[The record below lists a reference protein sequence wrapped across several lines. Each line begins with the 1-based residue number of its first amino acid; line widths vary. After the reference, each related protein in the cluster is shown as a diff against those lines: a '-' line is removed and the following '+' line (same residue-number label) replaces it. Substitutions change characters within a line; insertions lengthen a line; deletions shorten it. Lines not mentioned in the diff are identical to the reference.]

1 MTLDPVVVII
11 ALFLWLMLLIV
22 SVILE
27 ESYAKRIP
35 AHKLRFPRYL
45 GAVGI
50 GVPFACG
57 WMIYEMLHAS
67 DWETAK
73 LFYLLLGIPAFLLL
87 GLGGVW
93 MTLHSLNWGMD
104 IKEDRI
110 VYRNVFRHTRT
121 VYFTE
126 ITRIEHRDPRFGH
139 TNRRRSSRLFDLED
153 LLMELIGLIGPKK
166 ISAYR
171 IYIGKRSIQV
181 DSIVC
186 NYDSSAARILK
197 AMKKQGITCPVTT
210 KKTRFS

>member
-93 MTLHSLNWGMD
+93 MTLHSLNWGMTSRKTASCTARPSAVPAPSFSPRSQGSSIGILGLTIKIGD
-104 IKEDRI
+104 IPL
-110 VYRNVFRHTRT
+110 VC
-121 VYFTE
+121 
-126 ITRIEHRDPRFGH
+126 
-139 TNRRRSSRLFDLED
+139 
-153 LLMELIGLIGPKK
+153 LIGRNG
-166 ISAYR
+166 SW
-171 IYIGKRSIQV
+171 S
-181 DSIVC
+181 
-186 NYDSSAARILK
+186 
-197 AMKKQGITCPVTT
+197 
-210 KKTRFS
+210 

>member
-11 ALFLWLMLLIV
+11 ALLLWLMLIIV

-27 ESYAKRIP
+27 ESYTKRIP

-50 GVPFACG
+50 GFPFACG
-57 WMIYEMLHAS
+57 WMICEMLQAE
-67 DWETAK
+67 DWEEAQLIYLICISFFF
-73 LFYLLLGIPAFLLL
+73 LFGIGGTWLFLH
-87 GLGGVW
+87 V
-93 MTLHSLNWGMD
+93 LNWGID

-110 VYRNVFRHTRT
+110 VYRTAFRRTRT
-121 VYFTE
+121 ILFTE
-126 ITRIEHRDPRFGH
+126 ITKIEHRNPRFGH
-139 TNRRRSSRLFDLED
+139 KKRRHSTRLFDLEEWI
-153 LLMELIGLIGPKK
+153 MELIGLIGPKK
-166 ISAYR
+166 ISSYR

>member
-11 ALFLWLMLLIV
+11 ALFLWLMLIIV

-35 AHKLRFPRYL
+35 AHKLRFPRCL

-50 GVPFACG
+50 GFPFACG

-73 LFYLLLGIPAFLLL
+73 LFYLLLGIPFFALFGMGGMWMLL
-87 GLGGVW
+87 
-93 MTLHSLNWGMD
+93 HALNWGMD

-110 VYRNVFRHTRT
+110 VYRNVFRRTRT

-126 ITRIEHRDPRFGH
+126 ITRIEHRKPRFGH

-153 LLMELIGLIGPKK
+153 LLMELIGPKK
-166 ISAYR
+166 IGAYR
-171 IYIGKRSIQV
+171 IYIGKGSIQV

-186 NYDSSAARILK
+186 NYDGSAARILK